1 MSAARVPLA
10 GSALPL
16 FDYLALLG
24 KTLDDG
30 GICET
35 PADGDAPMRVCLVLR
50 HRPGAG
56 PMTSLEELARV
67 PFGQRRHVGQ
77 DEFVRRFGGD
87 PADLAAVRRFAR
99 AQGLV
104 VEEAD
109 AARRSCRLSG
119 TVAQMAAAFDV
130 DIRSYC
136 VGKLSFL
143 AHRQCV
149 SLPRDLAGV
158 VECVIGLDTFPVG
171 RAQAGREL
179 AEELAGSPI
188 SRRAVLRA
196 AALAPAALLVGG
208 AGCATAPL
216 LEEPAPTTPTTP
228 SPAEAPPQT
237 RFPDFPEY
245 FPPEVA
251 ELYDFPAHLD
261 GSGECIGIIALSGGF
276 DTTVLQSYFDYLEIP
291 MPEVSWVNAGADN
304 DYPNG
309 DSSEVMLDIETAGT
323 VAPGAK
329 IVVYFGTNYLEPLQR
344 ALADTENS
352 PSILSISFSEPEVLL
367 PAAAK
372 KALDDLIA
380 EAAMKGVTILNASG
394 DTGSSISSVSVPSI
408 GFVNDLAL
416 VNYPGASP
424 GVLACG
430 GSTLFASGGRIV
442 DEVVW
447 NALGNLF
454 IPVQAPRQP
463 PINNGATGGGASIVY
478 EQPDYQSAAEVPRA
492 TNFRA
497 VWRSELVQSSLES
510 PAPVPAYGRGVPDVA
525 GHAAAYR
532 FLVQGTAPQ
541 NLTTLGGTS
550 ATTPLWAGLLARI
563 NQGLGRR
570 CGFLNPT
577 LYQELRAGALR
588 QITYGC
594 NGAYQAHPALRW
606 NACTGLGVPDGTALL
621 RQLERLDRAS

>member
-1 MSAARVPLA
+1 MQ
-10 GSALPL
+10 
-16 FDYLALLG
+16 
-24 KTLDDG
+24 
-30 GICET
+30 
-35 PADGDAPMRVCLVLR
+35 VCLVLR
-50 HRPGAG
+50 HRPGGGAM
-56 PMTSLEELARV
+56 PSLEELARV
-67 PFGQRRHVGQ
+67 PFGQRRHVGHE
-77 DEFVRRFGGD
+77 EFARRFGGD

-99 AQGLV
+99 AQGLSIGD
-104 VEEAD
+104 AD

-119 TVAQMAAAFDV
+119 TVAQMASAFGV
-130 DIRSYC
+130 DIREYC
-136 VGKLSFL
+136 VGQLSFL

-149 SLPRDLAGV
+149 SLPRELDGV
-158 VECVIGLDTFPVG
+158 VECVVGLDTFPVG
-171 RAQAGREL
+171 RAQARREL
-179 AEELAGSPI
+179 GDELTGSSV

-196 AALAPAALLVGG
+196 AALAPAAVLVGG
-208 AGCATAPL
+208 AGCATAPVRD
-216 LEEPAPTTPTTP
+216 EPAPPTTTP
-228 SPAEAPPQT
+228 SPGAAEAPPQT
-237 RFPDFPEY
+237 RFPDPPEY

-251 ELYDFPAHLD
+251 ELYNFPAHLD
-261 GSGECIGIIALSGGF
+261 GTGECIAIVALGGGY
-276 DTTVLQSYFDYLEIP
+276 DATVLQSYFDYLKIP
-291 MPEVSWVNAGADN
+291 MPQVSWVNAGADN

-309 DSSEVMLDIETAGT
+309 DSSEIMLDIETAGT

-329 IVVYFGTNYLEPLQR
+329 IVVYFGTNYVEPLQR
-344 ALADTENS
+344 ALADTESS
-352 PSILSISFSEPEVLL
+352 PSIVSLSFSEPEVLL
-367 PAAAK
+367 AASTK
-372 KALDDLIA
+372 KALDDLIT

-416 VNYPGASP
+416 ANYPGVSP
-424 GVLACG
+424 GVLTCG
-430 GSTLFASGGRIV
+430 GTTILAAGGRIV

-447 NALGNLF
+447 NALGDLF
-454 IPVQAPRQP
+454 IPAQAPHRP
-463 PINNGATGGGASIVY
+463 PINLGATGGGASIVY
-478 EQPDYQSAAEVPRA
+478 EQPSYQGAAGVPRA

-525 GHAAAYR
+525 GHASVYK
-532 FLVQGTAPQ
+532 FLVKGTAPQ
-541 NLTTLGGTS
+541 DLTPLGGTS

-577 LYQELRAGALR
+577 LYEELRPGALR

-621 RQLERLDRAS
+621 RQLERLAQPS